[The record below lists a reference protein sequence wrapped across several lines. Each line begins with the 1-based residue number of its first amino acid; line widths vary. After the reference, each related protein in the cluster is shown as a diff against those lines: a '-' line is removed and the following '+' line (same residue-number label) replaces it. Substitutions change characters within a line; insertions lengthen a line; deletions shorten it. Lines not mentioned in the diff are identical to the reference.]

1 MLIAYAAPHRRLM
14 QQKQRRAK
22 IKLNHDNEKRGKKS
36 KKTSG
41 GKLRERRHGLD
52 QRMVSDGFAA
62 WVKEFERT

>member
-14 QQKQRRAK
+14 QQKRRRAK

-41 GKLRERRHGLD
+41 GKLRKRRHGLD

-62 WVKEFERT
+62 WVKELERT